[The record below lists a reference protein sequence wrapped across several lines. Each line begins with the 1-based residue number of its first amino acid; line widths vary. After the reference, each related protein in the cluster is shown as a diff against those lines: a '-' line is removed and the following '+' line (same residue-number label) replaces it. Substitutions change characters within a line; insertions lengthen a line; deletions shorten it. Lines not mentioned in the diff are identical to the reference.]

1 MRRFAPS
8 RLYLTVAAISLGLTA
23 FSTWSALRWWPVSLA
38 ALLFAATSGLIVW
51 LATRPVIEI
60 HRDRLCVGKRSVSWR
75 EIRRVDQTGWVAPM
89 VVFLTLNGDERVRS
103 LYPGDAETS
112 SELLGLI
119 QQNAVGALI
128 NGIPWVKIFGRPPEE
143 TVAPALEPPAR
154 IKVLTDEDEAE
165 VERLYQQLRTAGR
178 FNDQEK

>member
-89 VVFLTLNGDERVRS
+89 VVFLTLNGDERLRL

-112 SELLGLI
+112 NELLGLI